1 MTVETAA
8 DRLALLADFGVSAT
22 LRPQIGEAAT
32 VTGIF
37 DNDAVLVTGD
47 GGAQVQTQAPVFTAR
62 TADLTA
68 LAAGEIR
75 QDDEIAIDG
84 ITYRVVAPR
93 HDGTGMTVLVLE
105 KA

>member
-8 DRLALLADFGVSAT
+8 DRLSFLADFGVSAT
-22 LRPQIGEAAT
+22 LRPQAGAAVA

-37 DNDAVLVTGD
+37 DDDTVLVSGD
-47 GGAQVQTQAPVFTAR
+47 GGSQVRTQAPTFPLR
-62 TADLTA
+62 SADLTG

-75 QDDEIAIDG
+75 QDDELVIDG
-84 ITYRVVAPR
+84 LTYRVVAPL
-93 HDGTGMTVLVLE
+93 HDGTGITVLHME